1 MLETER
7 YEEAMALL
15 RFLGK
20 CDSGDPRTNEEWVAL
35 LAWLETMKSGDVR
48 VEVSEEQGEME
59 ETEEDLF
66 REHLRMRTEH
76 DPDYLNQLMDMLQ
89 ADVAES
95 KQLLALDQLAYWEEA
110 ANSKYHITEALIEW
124 VESAMLSP
132 WVQFKALQ
140 TLKIRGFQGEIHI
153 SKEGIKLN
161 LDVAQIPLE
170 LNQYPAN
177 IGRVL
182 HKLQQVAEINE
193 PSLSYFAEEIWEQF
207 LAYVYGMSVY
217 DQLTEGN
224 TASIVVW
231 AAALHCI
238 IDKLMTG
245 TLNETEIQIMY
256 GMPEESKLQWKQVF
270 QALQSFSVQIPLAL
284 K

>member
-20 CDSGDPRTNEEWVAL
+20 CDSGDLRTNEEWVAL

-76 DPDYLNQLMDMLQ
+76 DPDYLNQLMEMQ

-124 VESAMLSP
+124 VESAILSP

-170 LNQYPAN
+170 LNQYPDN

-224 TASIVVW
+224 AASIVVW

-238 IDKLMTG
+238 IDELMTG

-256 GMPEESKLQWKQVF
+256 GMPEESKLQWKQVI